1 MMIRKECLGVSFS
14 KKSPHNGCH
23 FTGVITDNPENF
35 ALYKVLQLDVFE
47 TDIPP
52 IANVELTEEKV
63 VEVLTEMW
71 TKEKPKKKK

>member
-1 MMIRKECLGVSFS
+1 MSFS

-23 FTGVITDNPENF
+23 FSGVITDNPENF

-52 IANVELTEEKV
+52 MAV
-63 VEVLTEMW
+63 VISDDPNTGIQAINLEFDSEFIDLES
-71 TKEKPKKKK
+71 KPKKKKK